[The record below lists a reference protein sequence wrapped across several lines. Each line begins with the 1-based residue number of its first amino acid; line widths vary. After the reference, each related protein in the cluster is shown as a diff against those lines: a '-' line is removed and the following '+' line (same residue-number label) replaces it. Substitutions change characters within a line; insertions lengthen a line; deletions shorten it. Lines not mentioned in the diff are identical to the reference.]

1 MCMRGSERVDAW
13 REARRAAEIRG
24 VENLQTSR
32 LPGRT
37 WIEAREVSGLRG

>member
-1 MCMRGSERVDAW
+1 MCMRGSERVDVR
-13 REARRAAEIRG
+13 REARAAEIRG